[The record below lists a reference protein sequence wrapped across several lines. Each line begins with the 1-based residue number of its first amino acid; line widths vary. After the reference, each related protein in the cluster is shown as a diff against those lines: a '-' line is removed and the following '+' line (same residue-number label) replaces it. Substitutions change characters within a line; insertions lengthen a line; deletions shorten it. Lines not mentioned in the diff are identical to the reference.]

1 MGVACGCV
9 GDASVWAWLGVQCGG
24 RGLSVGV
31 ACGECV
37 GGATVLPSS
46 AYWSRGGR
54 WAWLVRVWVWPL
66 CGCGLRCNVR
76 AWSDVAWAWLSVCG
90 RGLIVPI

>member
-1 MGVACGCV
+1 MGVACGYV
-9 GDASVWAWLGVQCGG
+9 GEASVWAWLGVQCGG

-54 WAWLVRVWVWPL
+54 WAWLV
-66 CGCGLRCNVR
+66 GCVG
-76 AWSDVAWAWLSVCG
+76 VASVWAWL
-90 RGLIVPI
+90 